1 MTAYSERRLAG
12 TETRMGFGAGSAGR
26 FALPCGALATTAA
39 GAIVIGAG
47 AATMP
52 SLPIAVALP
61 LLDRLEATGE
71 CALVD
76 RASSGR
82 ALVERAPL
90 EPASVERASGERA
103 LSQHASSGRALV
115 ERASGQPASVE
126 RASAER
132 ALLETAERPAPA
144 PAHALPSAPSPQ
156 LAGHAAFDHATSAPR
171 AALPPRGVLP
181 PQAALPPRAATP
193 INAIEAAAIELVELV
208 RSAHRDEVSPQELR
222 TARVALE
229 ARLEAT
235 LRRMPRSWSQ
245 GDFERL
251 GCARAKLNEAIIRSQ
266 EWEAFGPGTRPEWG
280 WDPDRARVEVASDAV
295 LRGFVILGDR

>member
-26 FALPCGALATTAA
+26 FALRCGALATTAA

-90 EPASVERASGERA
+90 EPASVERASG
-103 LSQHASSGRALV
+103 
-115 ERASGQPASVE
+115 
-126 RASAER
+126 ER

-251 GCARAKLNEAIIRSQ
+251 ECARAKLNQAIIRSQ
-266 EWEAFGPGTRPEWG
+266 EWEAFGPVSRPEWG